1 MVTKNK
7 SSEVVTIVG
16 ESDMAY
22 LRKMTY
28 AVIPFHGSISFVDLK
43 IYFTSLHMFFVD
55 KFRWIEFGE
64 GN

>member
-7 SSEVVTIVG
+7 SSEVVKIVG
-16 ESDMAY
+16 ESDLAY

-55 KFRWIEFGE
+55 KFR
-64 GN
+64 